1 MIYKDNK
8 VLAYNVPESQNLVH
22 VLTVV
27 AAISEPVQS
36 SLQRGSVVY
45 LPSELGG
52 VRNKTITWSIW
63 HALFDF
69 EQALPA
75 YFHYVTLVHVAA

>member
-1 MIYKDNK
+1 MIYKYHK
-8 VLAYNVPESQNLVH
+8 VLAYIVPESQNLVH

-27 AAISEPVQS
+27 AAISEPVQ
-36 SLQRGSVVY
+36 RREAVFTVVY

-52 VRNKTITWSIW
+52 VRNKTITWGIW

-69 EQALPA
+69 EQA
-75 YFHYVTLVHVAA
+75 FR

>member
-8 VLAYNVPESQNLVH
+8 VLAESQNLVH

-27 AAISEPVQS
+27 AAISEGS
-36 SLQRGSVVY
+36 AKKRGSVVY
-45 LPSELGG
+45 LPSQLGG
-52 VRNKTITWSIW
+52 VRNKTITWGIW

-69 EQALPA
+69 EQA
-75 YFHYVTLVHVAA
+75 FR